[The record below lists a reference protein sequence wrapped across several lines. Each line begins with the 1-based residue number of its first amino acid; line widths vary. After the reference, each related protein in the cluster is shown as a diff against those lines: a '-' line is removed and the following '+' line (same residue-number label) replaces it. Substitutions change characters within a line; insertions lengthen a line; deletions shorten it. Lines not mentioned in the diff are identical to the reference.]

1 MRGGSIPR
9 ELLPYASTSL
19 PYFRCVPPAL
29 PSEHPPFSPTLPHFC
44 ACALRRALE
53 LAKTHSVHTDTV
65 LAHRQRFLD
74 TVGRRETDAQFLAL
88 ASSVKVDWD
97 VIKVREG
104 P

>member
-1 MRGGSIPR
+1 
-9 ELLPYASTSL
+9 
-19 PYFRCVPPAL
+19 
-29 PSEHPPFSPTLPHFC
+29 
-44 ACALRRALE
+44 
-53 LAKTHSVHTDTV
+53 VHTDTV